1 MIPVLNV
8 ETGIILLTIHNL
20 IVLLSQ
26 MSTTSYLNLP
36 VIVTTLYLGTVTER
50 LPLEEGLSF
59 LRIHFTLELEVY
71 ETILSNSLPSISSK
85 ASNALDCD
93 LFTNTMVYV
102 SSLMY
107 ADALKS
113 LGILFAVVDLVS
125 TSTRVE
131 PLWIYLENCPIE

>member
-1 MIPVLNV
+1 MF
-8 ETGIILLTIHNL
+8 
-20 IVLLSQ
+20 
-26 MSTTSYLNLP
+26 YLNLP

-50 LPLEEGLSF
+50 LPVEDGFSF
-59 LRIHFTLELEVY
+59 LRNHFTLELEVY
-71 ETILSNSLPSISSK
+71 ETILSKSLPSISSK
-85 ASNALDCD
+85 ASKALDFD

-113 LGILFAVVDLVS
+113 FGILFAVVDFVS

-131 PLWIYLENCPIE
+131 PR